1 MERFALVFDKRIALT
16 IGTKVHTVAEIVHG
30 TEVVLPLAVN
40 GIEEHSTLHE
50 RKHLLIFG
58 CALRLIG
65 LFNALHHEFACR
77 LRLSHE
83 RTQLFLRD
91 GNREHHADPVH
102 ERTEIAFLCV
112 KKMLFRLSE
121 DNVVHDIENRVM
133 HGLLVAT
140 KDRAAKLVDDRTL
153 LVHYIIVLKRTLA
166 DGIMLLLDTALGGL
180 YGLVQPA
187 VLHHLAFLNTETEHD
202 AGKLLGSEK
211 THQLIFKRDEELR

>member
-1 MERFALVFDKRIALT
+1 M
-16 IGTKVHTVAEIVHG
+16 
-30 TEVVLPLAVN
+30 
-40 GIEEHSTLHE
+40 
-50 RKHLLIFG
+50 LL
-58 CALRLIG
+58 
-65 LFNALHHEFACR
+65 
-77 LRLSHE
+77 
-83 RTQLFLRD
+83 
-91 GNREHHADPVH
+91 
-102 ERTEIAFLCV
+102 
-112 KKMLFRLSE
+112 RLSE

-166 DGIMLLLDTALGGL
+166 DGIMLLLDTTLGGL

-187 VLHHLAFLNTETEHD
+187 VLHDLAFLNTETEHD